1 MRRLCLMTTC
11 ILAAAAGNAQTGVGD
26 KETSPNIVERICT
39 ESSGNIQI
47 TISNEMVD
55 LIRNDLPASRQ
66 TGKST
71 RTGINKTQGWRI
83 QVFSDGRNQHSL
95 ESRAKARGN
104 AIVARF
110 PKYRGQVY
118 TFSKSPNWY
127 TRVGNF
133 KSSAEA
139 EAALAELK
147 RAFPSFAS
155 EMRAVRSQIVVIGK

>member
-1 MRRLCLMTTC
+1 MTTC
-11 ILAAAAGNAQTGVGD
+11 FLAAAAGYAQNDVGD

-47 TISNEMVD
+47 TISDEMVD
-55 LIRNDLPASRQ
+55 LITNDLPASRQ
-66 TGKST
+66 TGKTT